1 MRLVNR
7 AITAAACALALSV
20 GAGCVNSAATS
31 ELKLGKSVSSGE
43 ERYDSF
49 FQSVTDVKTRADDAK
64 GEDAMR
70 RKVAVASGL
79 KESAKLEE
87 TLEAAKSKS
96 AALKKDG
103 GQFFVVVA
111 AQPKLI
117 VKKGAEDAKD
127 SAAFAQ
133 AIEEA
138 IRAGIDKSEELQG
151 IVQNASSLEEALP
164 SLEEDVDKSFADTSK
179 RDQVKV
185 ELAAARELL
194 EQAKYRAGYESG
206 RSLRFVVLL
215 ASAVDSGAAAELLAI
230 SAGGAAKAP
239 KPVFKGK
246 WQGGGKGSG
255 KGKKPKNDFDP

>member
-1 MRLVNR
+1 MRLVKPFLV
-7 AITAAACALALSV
+7 AALLTLASMS
-20 GAGCVNSAATS
+20 AGCVATTATS
-31 ELKLGKSVSSGE
+31 ELKLGKSVNSGE

-49 FQSVTDVKTRADDAK
+49 FQSVTDVKSRADDAR
-64 GEDAMR
+64 GEDPMR
-70 RKVAVASGL
+70 KKVAVAAGL
-79 KESAKLEE
+79 KESAKLDE
-87 TLEAAKSKS
+87 TLEAAKAKS

-117 VKKGAEDAKD
+117 VKKGAEENKD

-133 AIEEA
+133 AVEEA
-138 IRAGIDKSEELQG
+138 IRQGIDKSEELQG
-151 IVQNASSLEEALP
+151 IVQNAASLEEALP
-164 SLEEDVDKSFADTSK
+164 GLEEDVDKAFSDSGK

-185 ELAAARELL
+185 ELAAAKELL
-194 EQAKYRAGYESG
+194 ENAKYRAGYESG

-239 KPVFKGK
+239 KPAFKGK
-246 WQGGGKGSG
+246 WQGGGKGKG
-255 KGKKPKNDFDP
+255 KGKPKNDFDP

>member
-1 MRLVNR
+1 MRLVR
-7 AITAAACALALSV
+7 GSLLAALFALSV
-20 GAGCVNSAATS
+20 SASAGCVTSAATS
-31 ELKLGKSVSSGE
+31 ELKLGKSVTSGE

-64 GEDAMR
+64 GEDPMR
-70 RKVAVASGL
+70 KKVAVASGL

-87 TLEAAKSKS
+87 TLEAAKTKS

-111 AQPKLI
+111 AKPKLI
-117 VKKGAEDAKD
+117 VKKGAEENKD

-138 IRAGIDKSEELQG
+138 IRQGIDTSEELQG
-151 IVQNASSLEEALP
+151 IVQNAASLEEALP
-164 SLEEDVDKSFADTSK
+164 GLEEDVDKAFTDVAK

-185 ELAAARELL
+185 ELAAAKELL
-194 EQAKYRAGYESG
+194 EAAKHRAGYESG

-239 KPVFKGK
+239 KAPFKGK
-246 WQGGGKGSG
+246 WQGGGKG

>member
-1 MRLVNR
+1 MRLLKR
-7 AITAAACALALSV
+7 AAAGAMLALALGASTGCV
-20 GAGCVNSAATS
+20 GAAAS
-31 ELKLGKSVSSGE
+31 SKLKLGEPVTSGE

-49 FQSVTDVKTRADDAK
+49 FQSVTDVKLRADDAK
-64 GEDAMR
+64 GEDPMR
-70 RKVAVASGL
+70 KKVAVAAGL
-79 KESAKLEE
+79 KESAKLDE

-111 AQPKLI
+111 PQPKLI
-117 VKKGAEDAKD
+117 VKKGAEENKD

-138 IRAGIDKSEELQG
+138 IRQGIDKSEELQG
-151 IVQNASSLEEALP
+151 IVQNAASLEEALP
-164 SLEEDVDKSFADTSK
+164 GLEEDVDKAFTDAAK

-185 ELAAARELL
+185 ELAAAKELL
-194 EQAKYRAGYESG
+194 ESAKHRAGYESG

-246 WQGGGKGSG
+246 WQGGGKGKG
-255 KGKKPKNDFDP
+255 KGKPKNDFDP

>member
-1 MRLVNR
+1 MRLVKE
-7 AITAAACALALSV
+7 AILTALFALTVSANT
-20 GAGCVNSAATS
+20 GCLTNAATS
-31 ELKLGKSVSSGE
+31 ELKLGKAVSSGE

-64 GEDAMR
+64 GEDPMR
-70 RKVAVASGL
+70 KKVAVAAGL
-79 KESAKLEE
+79 KESAKLDE

-117 VKKGAEDAKD
+117 VKKGSEENKD

-138 IRAGIDKSEELQG
+138 IRQGIDKSEELQG
-151 IVQNASSLEEALP
+151 IVQNAVSLEEALP
-164 SLEEDVDKSFADTSK
+164 GLEEDVDKSFADSSK

-185 ELAAARELL
+185 ELAAAKELL
-194 EQAKYRAGYESG
+194 ENAKYRAGYESG

-215 ASAVDSGAAAELLAI
+215 ASAVDSGAAAELLAL

-246 WQGGGKGSG
+246 WQGGGKG